1 MVHSSTKSFSSPCLR
16 TNGCYSFKFSNFLQY
31 QFQRISVLEESLKFT
46 LSSHLLLEYAFQH
59 SQQVVLR
66 QFLDH
71 YRARARLTT
80 ISQGIHSTNTLH
92 CAFPYQHS
100 SHLYIFLLH
109 IVPKIS
115 STDSFYQLALVLP
128 HDTLQKRNLFLPLY
142 DSLSDF

>member
-16 TNGCYSFKFSNFLQY
+16 TNGCYSVKFSNFLQY

-59 SQQVVLR
+59 SQQTVLR

-100 SHLYIFLLH
+100 SHLYIFLH
-109 IVPKIS
+109 ILPKIS

-128 HDTLQKRNLFLPLY
+128 HDTLQKKEPVFT
-142 DSLSDF
+142 SV